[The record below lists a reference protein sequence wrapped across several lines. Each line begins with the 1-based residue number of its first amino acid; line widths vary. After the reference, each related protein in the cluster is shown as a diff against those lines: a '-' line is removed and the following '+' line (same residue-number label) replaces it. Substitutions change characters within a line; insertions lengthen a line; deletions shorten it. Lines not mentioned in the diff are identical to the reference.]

1 VNTLDMVTHTRLLRR
16 TLFKGVGALGAGLAL
31 SQLDFLPSPGAS
43 VAAADTEQVQ
53 DILDI
58 LATNEAFGVTLVGT
72 ILDSAKNGAYSPA
85 IPAPVLKNLTGV
97 RAQEQF
103 HLDFLLAA
111 GGKLRTRTFH
121 LADPKLLTDPTT
133 LFMDLVELEDAAVA
147 AVIASLRTFAREGR
161 IDLLKG
167 NMQFATEES
176 EHRLLAN
183 RALGSRPANDHV
195 FAPALYTTVA
205 EFYAVLKQKGIID
218 GTSGKEINYPG
229 AGAIDPTGVIYRMP
243 GGSVVSC
250 TAAPSAPSAPNV
262 PSAPPRTGGGG
273 EASFVRRLGDG

>member
-1 VNTLDMVTHTRLLRR
+1 VNTLDMITQTRLPRR
-16 TLFKGVGALGAGLAL
+16 TLFKGVGALGAGLAV
-31 SQLDFLPSPGAS
+31 SQLDFLPSAGAS

-72 ILDSAKNGAYSPA
+72 VLDSAKNGAYSPA
-85 IPAPVLKNLTGV
+85 IPAPTLKILTGV

-111 GGKLRTRTFH
+111 GAKLRTQTFH
-121 LADPKLLTDPTT
+121 IPDPVILAKPTD

-161 IDLLKG
+161 IDLLKA
-167 NMQFATEES
+167 NFQFATEES

-183 RALGSRPANDHV
+183 RALGTRPANDHA

-205 EFYAVLKQKGIID
+205 AFYAALKQKGIID

-229 AGAIDPTGVIYRMP
+229 AGAIDPTGVIYRTP